1 MEPSRP
7 IDPQLEEYLD
17 AEADAYLES
26 LPLSHFMEATTQ
38 ATQREIT
45 LASFALVR
53 GRRPEVQCFNELLIQ
68 YPRTGRKK
76 LGKVVP
82 DNFVVVHPQP
92 IKGFN
97 TEVQPAG
104 PLLVLEYVSK
114 QNRRKDYEDN
124 FEKYEQ
130 ELRVPYYLLFY
141 PDNEEMT
148 LFRMGAKGYAAV
160 APNAAGRVAVPELE
174 LEAGLL
180 GEWVRFWFRGELL
193 PLPADLQDER
203 DAARE
208 QRDEENAA
216 RTAAETKAKAEQAAR
231 EAAEAR
237 ATAAEAELA
246 KLREELAKARGQ
258 A

>member
-1 MEPSRP
+1 MKPAVPS
-7 IDPQLEEYLD
+7 DQNLQEYLD

-38 ATQREIT
+38 ATQRKIILESFDIIGT
-45 LASFALVR
+45 L
-53 GRRPEVQCFNELLIQ
+53 RPEVQCFNELLIQ
-68 YPRTGRKK
+68 YPRGKRKK

-92 IKGFN
+92 IKALKSFN
-97 TEVQPAG
+97 LHTQPVG

-114 QNRRKDYEDN
+114 ENRRKDYEDN
-124 FEKYEQ
+124 FEKYEE
-130 ELRVPYYLLFY
+130 ELKVPYYLLFY
-141 PDNEEMT
+141 SENEELS
-148 LFRMGAKGYAAV
+148 LFKLGEKGYVAVRPNAKG
-160 APNAAGRVAVPELE
+160 RFAVPELE

-193 PLPADLQDER
+193 PLPGDLLVER

-208 QRDEENAA
+208 QRDEEKAA
-216 RTAAETKAKAEQAAR
+216 RKAAEKKAK
-231 EAAEAR
+231 AAEAR

-246 KLREELAKARGQ
+246 KLREELAKAKGRT
-258 A
+258 